1 MWLQREVLMK
11 ELEQQRLLRIEA
23 ENRLRDEHLDVCD
36 CKSKATELQR
46 DLAR

>member
-1 MWLQREVLMK
+1 MK
-11 ELEQQRLLRIEA
+11 ELERERLLHIEA

-36 CKSKATELQR
+36 CKSQATELQK